1 MNTLRRTLS
10 VALATLALGATA
22 LAQAPRTISYQGLL
36 TDASGNL
43 ISDGNHTLR
52 LSLYESA
59 SGGAAIFSE
68 TQTVPVVRGL
78 FNIIIGSA
86 TPISQ
91 SLLFNRAYFLG
102 VSVDGGAELTPRTP
116 LTTSPYA
123 FYADLAGG
131 LAPGAKGVV
140 TSLNG
145 SDGALTLVGG
155 GATTITKDGQTI
167 TISSAGGSGASGIQG
182 VQNTDGAIS
191 VQNPTGPVATLGI
204 PDGAINTA
212 KLSDGSVTT
221 AKIAD
226 GSVTLPKLAP
236 NVIPS
241 SLPPSGP
248 AGGDLTGT
256 YPNPTIAKGAVGSD
270 EIADGSIGADDLAKG
285 AIPANLPPSGAAGG
299 DLTGNYPDPTIKT
312 GAVGSDEVADGSI
325 TADDLANGVIPANLP
340 PNGPAGGDLTGNYPD
355 PTIATGAV
363 NSAKIADGAVATAD
377 LADNAIATAKI
388 ANGAVTLAK
397 ISNTGATSGQVPTW
411 NGTAIAWTT
420 PTGLTLPYSAT
431 QSNAADLFS
440 ITNNGGGRAA
450 AFTFGGTTASQA
462 VAGLN
467 NSTAVNSAGVAGFGY
482 NGGFGIY
489 GHSSNSGTAI
499 YGVATNSITSKAG
512 HFIISNNQSRGDA
525 LVGETNGSG
534 AAVYGLNTGSGN
546 AGYFRNSSQNNG
558 ADALVA
564 TTVGSGRAGYFSGDV
579 HVTKKITRDYSGN
592 TKQATPTAYG
602 NITYTPGAA
611 GPGTVTI
618 NSGTGNFT
626 CAYNATNSQFEI
638 TITGETFNTTGYA
651 TNVTMAGSA
660 ATPYAIPKVDA
671 ANGKLL
677 VTFYTS
683 STGGKTTSS
692 FQFVVFK
699 P

>member
-1 MNTLRRTLS
+1 MKTLRRTLS
-10 VALATLALGATA
+10 VALATLAMGATA
-22 LAQAPRTISYQGLL
+22 LAQAPRTMSYQGLL
-36 TDASGNL
+36 TDANGNL

-59 SGGAAIFSE
+59 SGGSAMFSE

-86 TPISQ
+86 TPIS
-91 SLLFNRAYFLG
+91 STLLFNRAYFLG

-123 FYADLAGG
+123 FYADMAGG
-131 LAPGAKGVV
+131 LVPGATGVV

-155 GATTITKDGQTI
+155 GATTITKEGQTI
-167 TISSAGGSGASGIQG
+167 TISSAGGSGGSGIQG

-204 PDGAINTA
+204 PNGAITAA
-212 KLSDGSVTT
+212 KLADGSVTT
-221 AKIAD
+221 AKLGD

-241 SLPPSGP
+241 TLPPSGP
-248 AGGDLTGT
+248 AGGDLDGT
-256 YPNPTIAKGAVGSD
+256 YPNPTIGKGAVGSD
-270 EIADGSIGADDLAKG
+270 EIADGSIDSDDLAKG
-285 AIPANLPPSGAAGG
+285 TIPDNLPPSGAAGG
-299 DLTGNYPDPTIKT
+299 DLTGNYPDPTI
-312 GAVGSDEVADGSI
+312 
-325 TADDLANGVIPANLP
+325 AN
-340 PNGPAGGDLTGNYPD
+340 
-355 PTIATGAV
+355 GAV

-377 LADNAIATAKI
+377 LADGAVSTAKLGDGSVSTAKI

-397 ISNTGATSGQVPTW
+397 ISNSGATSGQVPTW
-411 NGTAIAWTT
+411 NGTAIAWAT

-431 QSNAADLFS
+431 QSSVTDLFS

-450 AFTFGGTTASQA
+450 AFSFGGTSASQA

-467 NSTAVNSAGVAGFGY
+467 NSTTGNSAGVAGFAYSGGY
-482 NGGFGIY
+482 GIY
-489 GHSSNSGTAI
+489 GYSSSTGTAI
-499 YGVATNSITSKAG
+499 YGLASNSATSKAG
-512 HFIISNNQSRGDA
+512 HFVINNGQSTGNA
-525 LVGETNGSG
+525 LVGETNGTG
-534 AAVYGLNTGSGN
+534 AAVYGVNTGSGN
-546 AGYFRNSSQNNG
+546 AGYFYNSSQNNRD
-558 ADALVA
+558 DALVA
-564 TTVGSGRAGYFSGDV
+564 ITNGGGRAGYFSGPV
-579 HVTKKITRDYSGN
+579 HVTGRVTRDYSGS
-592 TKQATPTAYG
+592 TRQATPLAYG

-626 CAYNATNSQFEI
+626 CAYNGTNSQFEI

-651 TNVTMAGSA
+651 TNVTMAGNA

>member
-1 MNTLRRTLS
+1 MKTLRHAFSL
-10 VALATLALGATA
+10 ALATLALCATG

-78 FNIIIGSA
+78 FNIIIGA
-86 TPISQ
+86 TTPIPQ
-91 SLLFNRAYFLG
+91 TLLFNRAYFLG
-102 VSVDGGAELTPRTP
+102 VSVDGGTELAPRTP
-116 LTTSPYA
+116 LTTAPYA

-145 SDGALTLVGG
+145 SDGDLTLVGG
-155 GATTITKDGQTI
+155 GATTITKDGSTI
-167 TISSAGGSGASGIQG
+167 TISSVGGSGASGIQG
-182 VQNTDGAIS
+182 VQNTDGTIS

-204 PDGAINTA
+204 PNGAITTA
-212 KLSDGSVTT
+212 KLGDGSVTT
-221 AKIAD
+221 AKLGD

-241 SLPPSGP
+241 TLPPSGP
-248 AGGDLTGT
+248 AGGDLDGS
-256 YPNPTIAKGAVGSD
+256 YPNPTIKKGAVGSD

-285 AIPANLPPSGAAGG
+285 VIPDDLPPSGAAGG
-299 DLTGNYPDPTIKT
+299 DLTGKYPDPTIKT

-325 TADDLANGVIPANLP
+325 TADDLAQGVIPSSLP
-340 PNGPAGGDLTGNYPD
+340 PSGAAGGDLTGTYPN
-355 PTIATGAV
+355 PTIASGVV
-363 NSAKIADGAVATAD
+363 NSAKIADGTIATAD
-377 LADNAIATAKI
+377 I

-397 ISNTGATSGQVPTW
+397 ISNTGATTGQVPTW
-411 NGTAIAWTT
+411 NGTSIAWTT
-420 PTGLTLPYSAT
+420 PTGLILPYSAT
-431 QSNAADLFS
+431 QSNASDLFS
-440 ITNNGGGRAA
+440 ITNNGIGRAA
-450 AFTFGGTTASQA
+450 AFSYGGTGATQA
-462 VAGLN
+462 IVGLN
-467 NSTAVNSAGVAGFGY
+467 NSTTSNSAGVGGFGY
-482 NGGFGIY
+482 SGGYGIFGY
-489 GHSSNSGTAI
+489 SSGTGTAI
-499 YGVATNSITSKAG
+499 YALASNSATNKAG
-512 HFIISNNQSRGDA
+512 HFIISNGQNSADA
-525 LVGETNGSG
+525 LVGETNGG
-534 AAVYGLNTGSGN
+534 GNAVHGLNTGTGS
-546 AGYFRNSSQNNG
+546 AGYFNISSQNNRS
-558 ADALVA
+558 DALVA
-564 TTVGSGRAGYFSGDV
+564 STVGGGRAGYFGGDV
-579 HVTKKITRDYSGN
+579 HVTGKITRAYSGN
-592 TKQATPTAYG
+592 TRQATPIAYG

-626 CAYNATNSQFEI
+626 CTYNGTNSQFEI
-638 TITGETFNTTGYA
+638 VITGETFTTTGYA
-651 TNVTMAGSA
+651 TNVTMAGNA

-683 STGGKTTSS
+683 STGGKAASS

>member
-22 LAQAPRTISYQGLL
+22 LAQAPRTMSYQGLL
-36 TDASGNL
+36 TDANGNL

-59 SGGAAIFSE
+59 SGGSAMFSE

-86 TPISQ
+86 TPIS
-91 SLLFNRAYFLG
+91 STLLFNRAYFLG
-102 VSVDGGAELTPRTP
+102 VSVDGEAELAPRTP

-123 FYADLAGG
+123 FYADVAGG
-131 LAPGAKGVV
+131 LAPGATGVV

-155 GATTITKDGQTI
+155 GATTITKEGQTI
-167 TISSAGGSGASGIQG
+167 TISSAGGSGGSGIQG

-204 PDGAINTA
+204 PNGAITAA
-212 KLSDGSVTT
+212 KLADGSVTT
-221 AKIAD
+221 AKLGD

-241 SLPPSGP
+241 TLPPSGP
-248 AGGDLTGT
+248 AGGDLDGT
-256 YPNPTIAKGAVGSD
+256 YPNPTIGKGAVGSD
-270 EIADGSIGADDLAKG
+270 EIADGSIGPDDLAKG

-325 TADDLANGVIPANLP
+325 TADDLAKGVIPGSLP
-340 PNGPAGGDLTGNYPD
+340 PNGAAGGDLTGTYPN
-355 PTIATGAV
+355 PTIVANAV

-377 LADNAIATAKI
+377 LA
-388 ANGAVTLAK
+388 NGAVTLAK
-397 ISNTGATSGQVPTW
+397 ISNSGATSGQVPTW
-411 NGTAIAWTT
+411 NGTAIAWAT
-420 PTGLTLPYSAT
+420 PPGLTLPYSAT
-431 QSNAADLFS
+431 QSSVTDLFS

-450 AFTFGGTTASQA
+450 TFSFGGTSASQA

-467 NSTAVNSAGVAGFGY
+467 NSTTGNSAGVAGFAYSGGY
-482 NGGFGIY
+482 GIY
-489 GHSSNSGTAI
+489 GYSSSTGTAI
-499 YGVATNSITSKAG
+499 YGLASNSATSKAG
-512 HFIISNNQSRGDA
+512 HFVINNGQSTGNA
-525 LVGETNGSG
+525 LVGETNGTG

-546 AGYFRNSSQNNG
+546 AGYFYNNSQNNRD
-558 ADALVA
+558 DALVA
-564 TTVGSGRAGYFSGDV
+564 ITNGGGRAGYFSGPV
-579 HVTKKITRDYSGN
+579 HVTGRVTRDYSGN
-592 TKQATPTAYG
+592 TRQATPLAYG

-626 CAYNATNSQFEI
+626 CAYNGTNSQFEI